1 MTLTLTIPAPCDAGN
16 KAQWINANHRMHWA
30 PKAALTK
37 NWRARARA
45 LAQVHKLPLMTR
57 AHITATVHK
66 TTGRAY
72 DVANL
77 YPTIKAVV
85 DGLVTDYGLLPDDDN
100 AHLTGPDMRAGEKR
114 DVACIVLT
122 ITPLPNGP
130 DCD

>member
-1 MTLTLTIPAPCDAGN
+1 MITLTIPAPCDAGN

-30 PKAALTK
+30 PKAALTN

-66 TTGRAY
+66 TTGRSY

-77 YPTIKAVV
+77 YPTIKAVI

-114 DVACIVLT
+114 DQACIVLT
-122 ITPLPNGP
+122 ITPLPDGP